1 MYKTVQRS
9 SRRAYGH
16 NVREGSRRQ
25 RTLARER
32 VRLTQL
38 AVCAALFAVVF
49 IGKGVFPQRLTQL
62 QEDLQALLSS
72 DTDFRA
78 ALADL
83 GENLAGKGP
92 VLGELGDFCVQVFG
106 PSQEEELLAPSV
118 QVQEAQDFLNQQAG
132 TAEKAAYYLHLDQV
146 RPSALGVRLQGP
158 PGRWGVQVPQRGG
171 HRRTDRRTHRGLRR
185 GHGGLHRGERRPRTL
200 PAD

>member
-25 RTLARER
+25 RTAARER
-32 VRLTQL
+32 VRLMQL
-38 AVCAALFAVVF
+38 AVCAVLFSVVF

-62 QEDLQALLSS
+62 QGDLQALLSS

-83 GENLAGKGP
+83 GENLAG
-92 VLGELGDFCVQVFG
+92 
-106 PSQEEELLAPSV
+106 
-118 QVQEAQDFLNQQAG
+118 
-132 TAEKAAYYLHLDQV
+132 
-146 RPSALGVRLQGP
+146 
-158 PGRWGVQVPQRGG
+158 
-171 HRRTDRRTHRGLRR
+171 
-185 GHGGLHRGERRPRTL
+185 
-200 PAD
+200 

>member
-9 SRRAYGH
+9 SRRTYGH
-16 NVREGSRRQ
+16 NVREGSRRH

-92 VLGELGDFCVQVFG
+92 VLGELGTSASRC
-106 PSQEEELLAPSV
+106 
-118 QVQEAQDFLNQQAG
+118 
-132 TAEKAAYYLHLDQV
+132 
-146 RPSALGVRLQGP
+146 SALP
-158 PGRWGVQVPQRGG
+158 
-171 HRRTDRRTHRGLRR
+171 RRRNFWTRRYRF
-185 GHGGLHRGERRPRTL
+185 RRPRTF
-200 PAD
+200 

>member
-62 QEDLQALLSS
+62 QGDLQALLSS

-106 PSQEEELLAPSV
+106 PSQEEELLDPSV
-118 QVQEAQDFLNQQAG
+118 QVQAAQDFLNQQAG
-132 TAEKAAYYLHLDQV
+132 TAEQAAYYLHLDQV
-146 RPSALGVRLQGP
+146 PEEWFQTEVQAEEPIPEHGCGRRYAGCIRRRRLF
-158 PGRWGVQVPQRGG
+158 QR
-171 HRRTDRRTHRGLRR
+171 
-185 GHGGLHRGERRPRTL
+185 
-200 PAD
+200 

>member
-32 VRLTQL
+32 VRLMQL
-38 AVCAALFAVVF
+38 AVCAVLFAVVF

-62 QEDLQALLSS
+62 QGDLQALLSS

-92 VLGELGDFCVQVFG
+92 VLGEPV
-106 PSQEEELLAPSV
+106 SY
-118 QVQEAQDFLNQQAG
+118 
-132 TAEKAAYYLHLDQV
+132 THL
-146 RPSALGVRLQGP
+146 
-158 PGRWGVQVPQRGG
+158 
-171 HRRTDRRTHRGLRR
+171 
-185 GHGGLHRGERRPRTL
+185 TL
-200 PAD
+200 PTKRIV